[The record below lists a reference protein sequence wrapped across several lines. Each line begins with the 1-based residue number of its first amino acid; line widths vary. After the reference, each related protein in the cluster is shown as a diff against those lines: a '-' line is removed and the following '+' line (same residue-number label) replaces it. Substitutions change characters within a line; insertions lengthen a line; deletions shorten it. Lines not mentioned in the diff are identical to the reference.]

1 MFATTFSFDETAHHE
16 FLLRPLWRTIQP
28 SKLRAPNGRLSQR
41 KSSGGIERPRRL
53 FAPTKWRAI
62 FTNRQVNPY
71 L

>member
-1 MFATTFSFDETAHHE
+1 MSKARQTKAGQLTLKGAVAAALE
-16 FLLRPLWRTIQP
+16 TIQP

-53 FAPTKWRAI
+53 FAPTEWRAI